1 MIYTI
6 ENRVPKFNGEVWVA
20 DNAVVIGSVTLEHE
34 SSVWFGCTVRG
45 DVDDIR
51 IGEGTNVQDGSVLH
65 TDVGIKLNIGKGCTI
80 GHMVMLHGCDI
91 GDNTL
96 IGIKSLVMN
105 RARIGSNCI
114 VGACS
119 LVTEGKQFPDGSL
132 IMGSPAKL
140 VRPLTPQEIAM
151 VALSGK
157 HYVQNAKKFKAQL
170 KPA

>member
-1 MIYTI
+1 MIYTHDK
-6 ENRVPKFNGEVWVA
+6 RVPQFNGDTWVA
-20 DNAVVIGSVTLEHE
+20 DNAVVIGSVTMEHD
-34 SSVWFGCTVRG
+34 SSVWFNCTVRG

-51 IGEGTNVQDGSVLH
+51 IGEGSNVQDGSVLH
-65 TDVGIKLNIGKGCTI
+65 TDVGIKLTIGKGCTI

-105 RARIGSNCI
+105 KAKIGNNSI
-114 VGACS
+114 VGAFS

-140 VRPLTPQEIAM
+140 IRPLTPQEIAM

-157 HYVQNAKKFKAQL
+157 HYVQNSKLYKKSLKAL
-170 KPA
+170 